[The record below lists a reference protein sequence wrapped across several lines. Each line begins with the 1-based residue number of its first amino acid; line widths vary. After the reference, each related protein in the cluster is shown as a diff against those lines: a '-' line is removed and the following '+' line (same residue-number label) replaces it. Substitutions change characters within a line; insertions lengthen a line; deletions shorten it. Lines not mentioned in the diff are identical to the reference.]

1 MNGITVLVALAAVGV
16 DYGWQPGADGQ
27 LEYIVQIEPSLLDSL
42 RSGKE
47 IASEIHPDARGV
59 RRFRIRVGTGTLPRI
74 GVLAP
79 GTAPTRLSTSNAV
92 PPALDGSAFAAPPS
106 SGFPQSNNS
115 RGTTISDEPLYTAPS
130 SSGILNLPPPP
141 ALIGPDGKA
150 SVLVR
155 PGDRAL
161 PSIAPPANS
170 GLPTY
175 DAAPPGSG
183 AAGSLNVPTPPPAG
197 AGGWQLP
204 DSPVSPG
211 DSDRG
216 VIYPAS
222 PNGSPGL
229 FGPPSPA
236 GVYPV
241 PAPGPETGFPEP
253 VRSSGMNQNNRSSAE
268 KTVAN
273 ELDERKTATDL
284 LSQLAESQDEA
295 AVQKPTIDKETAE
308 RLKAMQAA
316 HPWAPLVL
324 TSLALFGSLAA
335 NAYLGWI
342 ATGIYRRYRDMCDEL
357 HEAQA
362 SLT

>member
-16 DYGWQPGADGQ
+16 DYGWQPGVDGQ
-27 LEYIVQIEPSLLDSL
+27 LEYIVQIEPALLDAL
-42 RSGKE
+42 KSGKE
-47 IASEIHPDARGV
+47 IASEIHPAARGV
-59 RRFRIRVGTGTLPRI
+59 RRFRIRVGTGALPRI

-79 GTAPTRLSTSNAV
+79 GTAPTRLSTSAAD
-92 PPALDGSAFAAPPS
+92 PPALDGSAFAAPPG
-106 SGFPQSNNS
+106 SGFARGNNS
-115 RGTTISDEPLYTAPS
+115 GAATISDEPPYSAPS

-161 PSIAPPANS
+161 PGITPPAS
-170 GLPTY
+170 SSLPTY
-175 DAAPPGSG
+175 EGAPPDRG
-183 AAGSLNVPTPPPAG
+183 AAGSLSVPSPPPAG
-197 AGGWQLP
+197 AGGWQPP
-204 DSPVSPG
+204 DSPIPPG
-211 DSDRG
+211 DANRG
-216 VIYPAS
+216 VIYPTS
-222 PNGSPGL
+222 PNGTPGP
-229 FGPPSPA
+229 FGPRNPA

-241 PAPGPETGFPEP
+241 PAAGPETGLPEP
-253 VRSSGMNQNNRSSAE
+253 IRSSGMNQHSQSSVE
-268 KTVAN
+268 KTAAN
-273 ELDERKTATDL
+273 ELDKRKTATDV
-284 LSQLAESQDEA
+284 LSQLAESRDEA

-308 RLKAMQAA
+308 RLKEMQAS
-316 HPWAPLVL
+316 HPWVPLVL